1 MQEEELKL
9 TQSTTYQE
17 KDDILSLKNKNRVD
31 ILSDWKSEKLTK
43 GKQKTEQ
50 LKEERAKKE
59 EEGNITFEND
69 ILNAEPITATS

>member
-1 MQEEELKL
+1 
-9 TQSTTYQE
+9 
-17 KDDILSLKNKNRVD
+17 
-31 ILSDWKSEKLTK
+31 LTK

-69 ILNAEPITATS
+69 ILNAEPVTSTS